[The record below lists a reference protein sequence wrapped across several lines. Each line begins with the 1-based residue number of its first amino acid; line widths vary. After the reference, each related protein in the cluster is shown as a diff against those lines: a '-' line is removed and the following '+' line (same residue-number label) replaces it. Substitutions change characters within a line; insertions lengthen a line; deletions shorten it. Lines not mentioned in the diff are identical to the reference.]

1 MSLPPL
7 DPIETRVLGALV
19 EKSLATPDSYPL
31 TPNAL
36 RSACNQT
43 SSRDPVMDLSDRDVS
58 LAVERLMRRRLVGT
72 ASGAGHRVAK
82 YRHALAEAL
91 ELSRRELAVLAV
103 LMLRGPQTAGEIRS
117 RVGRMADLAG
127 VEEADEVL
135 WMLAERDAPLAAKL
149 PREPG
154 RSADRYAHTLS
165 GDVAQPAVAT
175 GEGES
180 TPPPSTLADRV
191 EELETVV
198 RDLREELTA
207 LRTRLGDLA

>member
-1 MSLPPL
+1 MSLPTL

-31 TPNAL
+31 TLNAL
-36 RSACNQT
+36 RSACNQS
-43 SSRDPVMDLSDRDVS
+43 SSRDPVMDLSDRDLS

-91 ELSRRELAVLAV
+91 ELSRRELAALAV

-135 WMLAERDAPLAAKL
+135 WMLADRAEPLVAAL

-165 GDVAQPAVAT
+165 GDVATPLMASD
-175 GEGES
+175 EKES
-180 TPPPSTLADRV
+180 ASPPPTLADRV
-191 EELETVV
+191 EELEAVV
-198 RDLREELTA
+198 RKLREELTA